1 MYHWSR
7 RLQAMFQTR
16 ETWLRVQKCV
26 KPIPPRRPFCSKATD
41 TNPNTVHS
49 NSAETNMSTYNESLK
64 KLDKMDFLT
73 AAKML
78 FTEPPK
84 KKKFGLD
91 FHLVQLFFACMPSLA
106 VYLVAQYARYDMRK
120 MEAELEQKKKKEEE
134 KTEEIVLNATKE
146 KEAGSVPELLE
157 VRERLEKLEETV
169 KGIAAETKKQMANS
183 QAKGH
188 EGDSEKKSFGT
199 EANSESSKPVGKDPL
214 KQDSAEPRPALG
226 KDRLNGSAQ
235 VSNASQEGKIQ
246 DGRGSRD
253 AKR

>member
-1 MYHWSR
+1 MKLLSKIEPSHNNVMLAIWFP
-7 RLQAMFQTR
+7 AVP
-16 ETWLRVQKCV
+16 WL
-26 KPIPPRRPFCSKATD
+26 PFICF
-41 TNPNTVHS
+41 
-49 NSAETNMSTYNESLK
+49 SL
-64 KLDKMDFLT
+64 LT
-73 AAKML
+73 
-78 FTEPPK
+78 
-84 KKKFGLD
+84 KFSP
-91 FHLVQLFFACMPSLA
+91 Q
-106 VYLVAQYARYDMRK
+106 
-120 MEAELEQKKKKEEE
+120 ELEQKKKKE
-134 KTEEIVLNATKE
+134 EEIVLNATKE

-169 KGIAAETKKQMANS
+169 KGIAAESKKQTANG

-199 EANSESSKPVGKDPL
+199 EASSESSKPVGKDPC

-246 DGRGSRD
+246 D